1 MINSVREIVKER
13 TIWQRE
19 QLVGA
24 RVPAYLASKV
34 LVLGCLAAFQSLT
47 SVIVIKLMLGLP
59 TSGPLGSSFVTIF
72 VTLWLAN
79 MAGMSIGLVTSA
91 MAPSSDRA
99 MSVVPYLLITQLVL
113 CGVLFPLGAL
123 QFISYVI
130 PARWA
135 VSSLGGIVGLNAV
148 ALHQTSGLYPASGGG
163 VFVNWLVLCVLTVAG
178 IAITANV
185 LKREAAGWS
194 VG

>member
-1 MINSVREIVKER
+1 
-13 TIWQRE
+13 
-19 QLVGA
+19 
-24 RVPAYLASKV
+24 
-34 LVLGCLAAFQSLT
+34 
-47 SVIVIKLMLGLP
+47 
-59 TSGPLGSSFVTIF
+59 

-130 PARWA
+130 PRP
-135 VSSLGGIVGLNAV
+135 VGRVLSGGIVGLNAV

-163 VFVNWLVLCVLTVAG
+163 V
-178 IAITANV
+178 
-185 LKREAAGWS
+185 S
-194 VG
+194 